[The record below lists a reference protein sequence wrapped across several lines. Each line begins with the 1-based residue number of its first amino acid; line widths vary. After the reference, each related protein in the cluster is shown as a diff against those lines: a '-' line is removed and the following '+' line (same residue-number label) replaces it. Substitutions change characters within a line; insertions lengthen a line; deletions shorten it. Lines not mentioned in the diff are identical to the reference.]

1 MRRHWAGQLHDYFYI
16 ILSRPETHN
25 FGTWTY
31 TANEK
36 KPLLSY
42 VDTEMETIETDD
54 PITRVTKYQTH
65 LIMLA
70 DKLATTPDSAKTAA
84 QTDSLARATAALLQG
99 LASTEAK
106 EDTKA
111 RLLGAARGL
120 TDSVAGL
127 LADCDRSAAHPGD
140 EASRVAAGGAAQRV
154 RTEAAE
160 AVLLVTT
167 LLLLKQLEEA
177 ARAAV
182 TAAAASVKIAREAS
196 NDNDDLAEHVAGLDV
211 VAKVLEEKI
220 ENFSAK
226 PSAADTQSYLIIGS
240 KRFLEPSN
248 K

>member
-1 MRRHWAGQLHDYFYI
+1 M
-16 ILSRPETHN
+16 
-25 FGTWTY
+25 
-31 TANEK
+31 
-36 KPLLSY
+36 
-42 VDTEMETIETDD
+42 ETDD

-70 DKLATTPDSAKTAA
+70 DKLATAPDSAKTAA

-106 EDTKA
+106 EDT
-111 RLLGAARGL
+111 
-120 TDSVAGL
+120 
-127 LADCDRSAAHPGD
+127 
-140 EASRVAAGGAAQRV
+140 
-154 RTEAAE
+154 
-160 AVLLVTT
+160 
-167 LLLLKQLEEA
+167 

-226 PSAADTQSYLIIGS
+226 P
-240 KRFLEPSN
+240 
-248 K
+248 